1 MPGSPPLLAGAAACS
16 PCSLSLVWVLM
27 NSRLVISLLCA
38 GALAFACGP
47 RSRSE
52 ASTTTL
58 ATAAPTNPAVVHRK
72 KTDQTRLS
80 SNFGVKVE
88 PQAVRFALNVTNVG
102 EKRVE
107 LAFPSG
113 QTYDFVVSDTLGREV
128 WRWGTGRLFTQN
140 LQNKLLGEGDSM
152 AVNER
157 WEPSQLHGKYVAVAT
172 LHSSNYPIQERVE
185 FVLP

>member
-1 MPGSPPLLAGAAACS
+1 MLRF
-16 PCSLSLVWVLM
+16 LSCRPVRCPRDM
-27 NSRLVISLLCA
+27 NSRLLISLLCA

-52 ASTTTL
+52 ASATL
-58 ATAAPTNPAVVHRK
+58 ATVSSAQATVSHRTK
-72 KTDQTRLS
+72 VDEARLS
-80 SNFGVKVE
+80 SRFGVQVGRE
-88 PQAVRFALNVTNVG
+88 AVHFALNVTNVG

-128 WRWGTGRLFTQN
+128 WRWGTGRLFTQA
-140 LQNKLLGEGDSM
+140 LQNKLLGEGDTM
-152 AVNER
+152 AVSER
-157 WEPSQLHGKYVAVAT
+157 WEPAELHGKYVAIAT